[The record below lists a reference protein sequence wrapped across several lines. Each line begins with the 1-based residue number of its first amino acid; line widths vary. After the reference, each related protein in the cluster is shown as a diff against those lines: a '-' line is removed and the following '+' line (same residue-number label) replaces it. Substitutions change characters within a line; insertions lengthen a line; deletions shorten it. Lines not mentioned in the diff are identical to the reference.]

1 MYIYAERM
9 RGLREDR
16 DMTQADVAKLI
27 GTTKNQ
33 IGKYERSEQE
43 MTVSVLIKICKLFN
57 ISANYLLD
65 LPKDGYDPRRE
76 K

>member
-1 MYIYAERM
+1 MYKYAERI

-16 DMTQADVAKLI
+16 DMTQADVAKII

-43 MTVSVLIKICKLFN
+43 MTVSVLIKLCKLFN
-57 ISANYLLD
+57 VSANYILD
-65 LPKDGYDPRRE
+65 LPKDGYDPRRS
-76 K
+76 

>member
-1 MYIYAERM
+1 MYKYAERI

-16 DMTQADVAKLI
+16 DMTQADVAKII

-43 MTVSVLIKICKLFN
+43 MTVSVLIKLCKLFN
-57 ISANYLLD
+57 VSANYILD
-65 LPKDGYDPRRE
+65 LPKDGYDPRRL
-76 K
+76 

>member
-1 MYIYAERM
+1 M
-9 RGLREDR
+9 RNLREDR
-16 DMTQADVAKLI
+16 DMTQADVARLI

-43 MTVSVLIKICKLFN
+43 MTVSVLVKICKLFN

-65 LPKDGYDPRRE
+65 LPKDGYDPRRT

>member
-9 RGLREDR
+9 RNLREDR

-43 MTVSVLIKICKLFN
+43 MTVSVLVKICKLFN

-65 LPKDGYDPRRE
+65 LPKDGYDPRRP